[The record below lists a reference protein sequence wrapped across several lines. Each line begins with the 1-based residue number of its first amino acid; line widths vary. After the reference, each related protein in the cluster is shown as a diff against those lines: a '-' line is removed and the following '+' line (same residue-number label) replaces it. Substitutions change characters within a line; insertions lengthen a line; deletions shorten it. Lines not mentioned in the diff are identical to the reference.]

1 MATQLDYNQKSINE
15 RIILKEV
22 IKLLYDTTTHDIQ
35 YYFTDVEGKDIYDG
49 YVMIFTKGTGS
60 IIKRHLIEVKV
71 RDIHYEDLLLEKK
84 KLTNLKNKADESQAS
99 VIYIS
104 CTPEGSFVYNLS
116 RLETEIGFEWVK
128 EEHNKTT
135 TDKSLGK
142 VMKTIT
148 YLPTKYAKYINV
160 RQTDLEVLKRLK
172 RAEETI
178 IKTTVQSKQR
188 RCIYDILLF
197 GEKITNA
204 A

>member
-22 IKLLYDTTTHDIQ
+22 IKLLYNKDTHDIQ
-35 YYFTDVEGKDIYDG
+35 YYFTDIESKDFYDG
-49 YVMIFTKGTGS
+49 YVMIFAKGTGS
-60 IIKRHLIEVKV
+60 IIKRHLIEIKV
-71 RDIHYEDLLLEKK
+71 RDTHYDTLLLEKK
-84 KLTNLKNKADESQAS
+84 KLTNLKKKADESGAS

-104 CTPEGSFVYNLS
+104 CTPEGSFVYNLT
-116 RLETEIGFEWVK
+116 RLENKIGFEWLK

-142 VMKTIT
+142 ETKTIA
-148 YLPTKYAKYINV
+148 YLPTKYAKYIEV

-172 RAEETI
+172 NVEETI

-188 RCIYDILLF
+188 KHLFDILLF
-197 GEKITNA
+197 ADNIKKIA
-204 A
+204 